1 MLITLYNNCSPH
13 LKSAGRFFCG
23 VSKIRTPEGV
33 RTANERICDS
43 CSKLLLAYNLIDK
56 VAVLVGELKAERT
69 VIENYS
75 GVRHDGELS
84 DNISVRKHSVIIY
97 FLKLIA
103 EFGLHL
109 EYIAV
114 NKNILNSVLAV
125 SCDRLRLSVLVFF
138 ERKDIF
144 SAGKASDHQL
154 SKSVD
159 LFSAIGLVGH
169 QVEYFEAMV
178 QFGNAKTDE
187 LKKKFLEQMCS
198 IAFDHKV
205 RVVDKDAFE
214 YYDSWKNPVVRELA
228 PLMPGAM
235 PGEIAKMCTQEISA
249 LEVRK
254 SLAFLERA
262 GFLKQVGENIYV
274 QTEKSVEGSKE
285 GLPLAIRSMH
295 REMGNLAV
303 DSLDRF
309 TANERNVTGVTMGV
323 DRETYEQIV
332 HELDECRK
340 KITALAEKCDNIRQ
354 VYRLNLQLFPLSKD
368 VGKHEE
374 A

>member
-1 MLITLYNNCSPH
+1 VNMKPIVEYQDYH
-13 LKSAGRFFCG
+13 A
-23 VSKIRTPEGV
+23 
-33 RTANERICDS
+33 
-43 CSKLLLAYNLIDK
+43 
-56 VAVLVGELKAERT
+56 
-69 VIENYS
+69 
-75 GVRHDGELS
+75 
-84 DNISVRKHSVIIY
+84 
-97 FLKLIA
+97 FLNDYY
-103 EFGLHL
+103 E
-109 EYIAV
+109 
-114 NKNILNSVLAV
+114 
-125 SCDRLRLSVLVFF
+125 
-138 ERKDIF
+138 ERKRTSAF
-144 SAGKASDHQL
+144 SWREFAKIAGFVSPSYLKDVCSGKTNL
-154 SKSVD
+154 SKVTMGRVAE
-159 LFSAIGLVGH
+159 AIGLVGH
-169 QVEYFEAMV
+169 QVDYFEAMI

-187 LKKKFLEQMCS
+187 LKKKFLEQMNS

-262 GFLKQVGENIYV
+262 GFLKQIDENVYV

-309 TANERNVTGVTMGV
+309 TAEVRNVMGVTMGINH
-323 DRETYEQIV
+323 ETYERIV
-332 HELDECRK
+332 HELEECRK
-340 KITALAEKCDNIRQ
+340 KITAIAEECCDIRQ
-354 VYRLNLQLFPLSKD
+354 VYRLNLQLFPLSKE
-368 VGKHEE
+368 VTKRE
-374 A
+374 AIENE